1 MTKQKSTDE
10 KTGSDID
17 LAIVGG
23 AGHVGLPLA
32 LAFVEKGLSVLIQD
46 IDKRILDIVAD
57 GRMPWIDRG
66 CDALLASGLASGRLH
81 LASDPRAIDGAGK
94 VIVTV
99 GTPVDEFLNPD
110 HKAFCTCID
119 GITPYLWNSGLIIL
133 RSTVFPGTTDWLC
146 GYLQEQ
152 GMTLPVAYCPERV
165 VQGRALEELSS
176 MPQIVSATTTRAEEE
191 AAGLFAML
199 APSIVLVAPKEAEFT
214 KLFANAYRYI
224 QFATTNQFY
233 MIATSAGLDYHNIH
247 KAITQDYPRASD
259 LPRAGFTAGPC
270 LFKDTMQLAAF
281 ASNQFS
287 LGHDAMLI
295 NEGLVLFLIEQ
306 AQSQYD
312 LGELTVGLLGMAFKA
327 DIDDIRASLSYKL
340 KNVLAV
346 RAQKVLT
353 TDPYV
358 KDDPDLVDLDQVIAQ
373 SDLLF
378 LCVPHGQ
385 YKNLPVGEKPVIDVW
400 GFLADHETD

>member
-1 MTKQKSTDE
+1 
-10 KTGSDID
+10 
-17 LAIVGG
+17 
-23 AGHVGLPLA
+23 
-32 LAFVEKGLSVLIQD
+32 
-46 IDKRILDIVAD
+46 
-57 GRMPWIDRG
+57 
-66 CDALLASGLASGRLH
+66 
-81 LASDPRAIDGAGK
+81 
-94 VIVTV
+94 
-99 GTPVDEFLNPD
+99 
-110 HKAFCTCID
+110 
-119 GITPYLWNSGLIIL
+119 
-133 RSTVFPGTTDWLC
+133 
-146 GYLQEQ
+146 
-152 GMTLPVAYCPERV
+152 
-165 VQGRALEELSS
+165 
-176 MPQIVSATTTRAEEE
+176 
-191 AAGLFAML
+191 
-199 APSIVLVAPKEAEFT
+199 
-214 KLFANAYRYI
+214 
-224 QFATTNQFY
+224 

-281 ASNQFS
+281 AKNQFS

>member
-1 MTKQKSTDE
+1 MTKQKNAN
-10 KTGSDID
+10 KKAGPDID

-32 LAFVEKGLSVLIQD
+32 LSFVDKGLTVLIQD
-46 IDKRILDIVAD
+46 INKEVLEIIAE
-57 GRMPWIDRG
+57 GRMPWIDQG
-66 CDALLASGLASGRLH
+66 CDVLLASGLASGRLH
-81 LASDPRAIDGAGK
+81 LASDPQAIDGAGK

-110 HKAFCTCID
+110 HKAFRSYID
-119 GITPYLWNSGLIIL
+119 GIALYLQNSNLMIL
-133 RSTVFPGTTDWLC
+133 RSTVFPGTTDWLY

-152 GMTLPVAYCPERV
+152 GMDLPVAYCPERV
-165 VQGRALEELSS
+165 VQGLALEELRSV
-176 MPQIVSATTTRAEEE
+176 PQIISGTTSQAVEE
-191 AAGLFAML
+191 AASLFTML
-199 APSIVLVAPKEAEFT
+199 APSVVYTMPKEAEFA

-224 QFATTNQFY
+224 QFATANQFY

-247 KAITQDYPRASD
+247 KAITQDYPRASG
-259 LPRAGFTAGPC
+259 LPRAGFAAGPC

-281 ASNQFS
+281 ANNQFS

-306 AQSQYD
+306 VQNQYN

-327 DIDDIRASLSYKL
+327 DIDDTRASLSYKL
-340 KNVLAV
+340 KNMLTV
-346 RAQKVLT
+346 RARKVLT

-358 KDDPDLVDLDQVIAQ
+358 KDDPGLINLDQVIAQ

-378 LCVPHGQ
+378 LCVPHSQ
-385 YKNLPVGEKPVIDVW
+385 YKDLIVGETPVIDVW